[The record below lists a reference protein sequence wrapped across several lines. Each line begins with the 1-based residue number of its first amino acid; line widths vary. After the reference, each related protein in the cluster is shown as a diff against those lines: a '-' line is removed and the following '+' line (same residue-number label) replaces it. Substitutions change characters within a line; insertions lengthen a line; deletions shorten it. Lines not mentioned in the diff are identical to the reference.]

1 MKMTRITALL
11 LVFCLVLALCA
22 CGAPNNENKN
32 SSNGSANSN
41 EAEKDLTPAELSDK
55 AMENFVKKL
64 RAGNYVVSSPKEIIT
79 NAVSPEQIYFVYP
92 HEGYPTIYAYMTLN
106 GETFAMY
113 IENNEVDDIEYI
125 SGDNAIDAVAELVPN
140 SWISV
145 TNGNM
150 FDLFYN
156 DPARPLEFTS
166 NDDRVKYTVCCLG
179 GYGEFVL
186 GIMEEVR
193 MIMDSEDPSVVRFTA
208 KVPDRGMIKYDD
220 LDVTLRFGE
229 ASPEP
234 HVESWFKEPVY
245 PAVRT
250 DWTKLDL
257 AALGNVFMRDYSRQA
272 VPFPPFASYTFTMDP
287 DAYDSFGGIRL
298 TDDHAAEKDVE
309 EYKALLIKNGF
320 TAVDEKQAD
329 GSTVTVYR
337 KLLREKYHAYAELYP
352 HYDNGFGLIGMP
364 HYEDPSYE
372 GIEAISTLVQEH
384 GFAPLADTDLF
395 TGWSTTDEW
404 ASRTEGFAYFY
415 EYDLYAPFAL
425 SFSDRAAAEG
435 YWKDYGKKL
444 TELGLLES
452 YTPGEGKTEYKTP
465 DGDKLLRITFLEDNT
480 VTLEFKS
487 SAVLSADDANRM
499 LAEHGIPEIGFSG
512 SISGKDIAR
521 YRYEI
526 SGFIGMMLTATQQYK
541 SSAEAEQFLDSYVE
555 ELEKQGFLPIDD
567 PRRAGSSRQ
576 FLFMNQE
583 DRKYVAFDYY
593 PGEDGASVL
602 FECFS
607 AEDDDT
613 LMQKAL

>member
-1 MKMTRITALL
+1 M
-11 LVFCLVLALCA
+11 
-22 CGAPNNENKN
+22 
-32 SSNGSANSN
+32 
-41 EAEKDLTPAELSDK
+41 
-55 AMENFVKKL
+55 
-64 RAGNYVVSSPKEIIT
+64 
-79 NAVSPEQIYFVYP
+79 
-92 HEGYPTIYAYMTLN
+92 
-106 GETFAMY
+106 
-113 IENNEVDDIEYI
+113 
-125 SGDNAIDAVAELVPN
+125 
-140 SWISV
+140 
-145 TNGNM
+145 
-150 FDLFYN
+150 
-156 DPARPLEFTS
+156 
-166 NDDRVKYTVCCLG
+166 
-179 GYGEFVL
+179 
-186 GIMEEVR
+186 
-193 MIMDSEDPSVVRFTA
+193 
-208 KVPDRGMIKYDD
+208 
-220 LDVTLRFGE
+220 
-229 ASPEP
+229 
-234 HVESWFKEPVY
+234 
-245 PAVRT
+245 
-250 DWTKLDL
+250 
-257 AALGNVFMRDYSRQA
+257 
-272 VPFPPFASYTFTMDP
+272 
-287 DAYDSFGGIRL
+287 
-298 TDDHAAEKDVE
+298 
-309 EYKALLIKNGF
+309 
-320 TAVDEKQAD
+320 
-329 GSTVTVYR
+329 
-337 KLLREKYHAYAELYP
+337 
-352 HYDNGFGLIGMP
+352 
-364 HYEDPSYE
+364 
-372 GIEAISTLVQEH
+372 QEH